1 SFFFSSRRRHTRSKR
16 DWSSDVCSSD
26 LTSGSA
32 QEDDEL
38 REDAHTAGCELISAH
53 PLRGVVTV
61 HGTLRA
67 VTLQPR
73 TGSCTLEAE
82 LYDGSGSVRLVWLGR
97 RGIDG
102 IERGR
107 RLTVRGRLS
116 VREGVD

>member
-1 SFFFSSRRRHTRSKR
+1 LARMRER
-16 DWSSDVCSSD
+16 

-97 RGIDG
+97 RRIAG
-102 IERGR
+102 IEPGR
-107 RLTVRGRLS
+107 RLTVRGRLGE
-116 VREGVD
+116 REGETVMYNPRYTLTNE